1 MAAPVEIRPYESRDH
16 EQVVALWTD
25 VFPDDPPWNEPA
37 SMIRRKLTVQPE
49 LFFVTHINDQVVGTV
64 MAGFDG
70 VRGWI
75 HHLAVHRSHRRQGI
89 ASLLMKAAESG
100 LEATGCPKVNLQVR
114 ATNSAVIGFYRSL
127 GYELEERASL
137 GKRLEAK

>member
-1 MAAPVEIRPYESRDH
+1 MIAPVEIRPYESRDH
-16 EQVVALWTD
+16 EQIVALWAD
-25 VFPDDPPWNEPA
+25 VFSDDPPWNEPA

-49 LFFVTHINDQVVGTV
+49 LFFIAHINNLVVGTV

-75 HHLAVHRSHRRQGI
+75 HHLAVHGSYRRQGI
-89 ASLLMKAAESG
+89 ASLLMRAAERG
-100 LEATGCPKVNLQVR
+100 LEAADCPKVNLQIR
-114 ATNSAVIGFYRSL
+114 ATNSDVIDFYRSL

-137 GKRLEAK
+137 GKRLGAG